1 MGILSFSDIL
11 RKVNI
16 DPAKVKLIRH
26 ALTDKGFKE
35 CYDKRMVYEYTC
47 HQRSGFSGG
56 YDYWAVFI
64 SDAGTMAKFYAL
76 YKVKGAVPDTTDRIP
91 LNLPEREARGYNG
104 EGAVF
109 QLQHV
114 DDLQE
119 YEEKLTID
127 WGKSTRMWHQKGS
140 TEKPVISIQ
149 PDKKKVFSGYEDLVL
164 SYQELKEIVDN
175 QDVYDS
181 WHTALSSVYAIYL
194 IVDGESGKQYV
205 GSAYGEG
212 GLFDRWKCYVETY
225 HGGNKRMKALLEQ
238 HPDRYL
244 RFQFSILQ
252 ILPKTVTEDGVVAI
266 ESMYKKKLMS
276 IQFGLNDN

>member
-35 CYDKRMVYEYTC
+35 CYDKHMVYEYTC
-47 HQRSGFSGG
+47 HQRSGFSSG

-76 YKVKGAVPDTTDRIP
+76 YKVEGAVPDTADRIP
-91 LNLPEREARGYNG
+91 LNLPEREARGFNG

-114 DDLQE
+114 DVLQE

-149 PDKKKVFSGYEDLVL
+149 PDKKKVFSGFEDLVL
-164 SYQELKEIVDN
+164 SYDELKEIVDN
-175 QDVYDS
+175 QDVYDA
-181 WHTALSSVYAIYL
+181 WHTALSSVYAVYL
-194 IVDGESGKQYV
+194 IVDGEGGMQYV

-212 GLFDRWKCYVETY
+212 GLFDRWKCYV
-225 HGGNKRMKALLEQ
+225 ALWRLS
-238 HPDRYL
+238 HCIR
-244 RFQFSILQ
+244 
-252 ILPKTVTEDGVVAI
+252 K
-266 ESMYKKKLMS
+266 
-276 IQFGLNDN
+276 N